1 MKSAHID
8 DTNHYFRLAY
18 DYVMNTACHIYLT
31 GKAGT
36 GKTTFLKYIKQ
47 HCTKNMVVVAPTG
60 VAAINAGGMTMHS
73 FFQLPFG
80 PYVTDAPRGFG
91 MNENV
96 VDKNALL
103 GNLKFGG
110 NKKKLIEELELLI
123 IDEVSMLRSDMLDAI
138 DTILRVMRKKS
149 RPFGGV
155 QVLFIGDLYQLPP
168 VVKDTEASIFK
179 SYYESPFFFHAKVFE
194 ETRPVFIELKKIY
207 RQNEQQFID
216 ILNNLRNNDLT
227 EYDYEMLNSRYDP
240 SFHPADNKY
249 ITLTSHNY
257 KADTINTQELIKLD
271 AELFEFRGEITGD
284 FNDKQLPTEMI
295 LKLKEGAQVMFI
307 KNDSS
312 GIGRYYNG
320 KIAIVHRIEKDEITV
335 RFPESNDIMIM
346 EKETWENITYIL
358 NEKTNKTE
366 EKVLGSFTQYPLRL
380 AWAITIHKSQGLT
393 FTHAII
399 DAGSSFAPGQVYV
412 ALSRCTSL
420 DGIVLRSRIHENAIH
435 SDSRIYDFNA
445 IEQPLYQLESQLNT
459 EKYHYENEKIHN
471 LFIWK
476 NMVDSAFELYEATV
490 NNRLIPREFNPAEF
504 SSRLIGL
511 IKEQQAV
518 AEKFTIELDSLFN
531 EMTFHAAQ
539 NSPQISKEKISV
551 RLQKAITY
559 FITRIYDDLI
569 LPLQKYS
576 VQIEGVARIKKYLAL
591 LDETEN
597 TWWQKINFLQSCT
610 FDSKKLL
617 PEDIIIRKHI
627 KEEQPK
633 PRKKE
638 KGDSARETFAYYSA
652 GKTIQEITR
661 IRHLAQ
667 STIESHLAG
676 FVRTGELD
684 VRQFLKQEEIEKIK
698 AVYEKLEY
706 YSTSVIVQK
715 LKNELTHAQVK
726 MGLNYLLFKEE
737 ISMKPVQK
745 PGVK

>member
-8 DTNHYFRLAY
+8 DTNHYFKLAY

-80 PYVTDAPRGFG
+80 PYIADAPRGFG
-91 MNENV
+91 MNENI

-138 DTILRVMRKKS
+138 DTVLRVIRKKS
-149 RPFGGV
+149 KPFGGV

-194 ETRPVFIELKKIY
+194 DTRPVFIELKKIY

-227 EYDYEMLNSRYDP
+227 EYDYEVLNRRYNP
-240 SFHPADNKY
+240 SFQPTDNKY

-257 KADTINTQELIKLD
+257 KADTINTQELIKLN
-271 AELFEFRGEITGD
+271 AELFEFKGEITGD
-284 FNDKQLPTEMI
+284 FNDKQLPTDMV
-295 LKLKEGAQVMFI
+295 LKLKTGSQVMFI
-307 KNDSS
+307 RNDSS
-312 GIGRYYNG
+312 GTGRYYNG
-320 KIAIVHRIEKDEITV
+320 KIAIVHKIERDEITV

-346 EKETWENITYIL
+346 EKETWENITYVH
-358 NEKTNKTE
+358 NEESNKTE

-399 DAGSSFAPGQVYV
+399 DAGNSFAPGQVYV

-420 DGIVLRSRIHENAIH
+420 DGIVLRSRIHKNAIH

-445 IEQPLYQLESQLNT
+445 IEQPLYQLESQLST
-459 EKYHYENEKIHN
+459 EKFHYENERIHN
-471 LFIWK
+471 LFIWN
-476 NMVDSAFELYEATV
+476 NMVDSAFELYETTV
-490 NNRLIPREFNPAEF
+490 NTKHIPQEFKPAEF
-504 SSRLIGL
+504 CSMLIGRV
-511 IKEQQAV
+511 KEQQAI
-518 AEKFTIELDSLFN
+518 AEKFTTELDSLFN
-531 EMTFHAAQ
+531 EMAFHSAQ
-539 NSPQISKEKISV
+539 NSSGARKEKISI

-559 FITRIYDDLI
+559 FITRIYDDLVS
-569 LPLQKYS
+569 PLQKYS
-576 VQIEGVARIKKYLAL
+576 VQLEGVARIKKYLAL
-591 LDETEN
+591 LNETEN
-597 TWWQKINFLQSCT
+597 TWWQKIDFLQSCT
-610 FDSKKLL
+610 FDDKRIL
-617 PEDIIIRKHI
+617 PEDIITRKVT

-652 GKTIQEITR
+652 GKTIEEITR

-667 STIESHLAG
+667 STIESHLAE

-684 VRQFLKQEEIEKIK
+684 VTQFLHYDEIAKIK
-698 AVYEKLEY
+698 AIYDTQEF
-706 YSTSVIVQK
+706 YSTTSIVQK

-726 MGLNYLLFKEE
+726 MALNHLLFKEE
-737 ISMKPVQK
+737 IKMKPVQNL
-745 PGVK
+745 GVK